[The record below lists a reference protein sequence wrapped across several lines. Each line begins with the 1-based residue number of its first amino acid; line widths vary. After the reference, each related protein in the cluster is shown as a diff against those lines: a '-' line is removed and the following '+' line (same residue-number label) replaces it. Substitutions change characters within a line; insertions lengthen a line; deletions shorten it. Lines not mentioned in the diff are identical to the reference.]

1 MSDKKPKMLSIP
13 CILCKT
19 QFQISPEELRQQ
31 IKNFGEYIIRHESMS
46 TITVVQAGSLCD
58 SCLQKPLEQRVIKKS
73 FKKSKI

>member
-1 MSDKKPKMLSIP
+1 MSEKKVKLLNIP
-13 CILCKT
+13 CTLCKAPVS
-19 QFQISPEELRQQ
+19 ISPEDLRQQ